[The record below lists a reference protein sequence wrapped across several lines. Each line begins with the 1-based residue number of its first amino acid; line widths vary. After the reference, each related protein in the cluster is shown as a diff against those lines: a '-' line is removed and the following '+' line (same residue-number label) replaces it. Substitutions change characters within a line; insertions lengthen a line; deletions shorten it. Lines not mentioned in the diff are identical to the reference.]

1 MTNQSQH
8 SNRAVVF
15 AIFVYSAIAPF
26 ILMAAPVVA
35 QQLATE
41 WQLRPSQVGLFFF
54 FELGTMSLSTI
65 PAYYWIRKIPFRR
78 AIVFFASLFIIGNI
92 LSIFATSFE
101 LLLMLRI
108 ISAWGGGSIM
118 IITLTTST
126 LTPHPAKTYG
136 LWNLGQVL
144 IGALSL
150 YFLPKLFPIFG
161 LKISF
166 MIAPL
171 LMFFALALYKYFPD
185 QVIDKEKIIGKVK
198 SKQSQRILSVLATL
212 TIYVGI
218 SGIWTFMSSVGID
231 AKIDIDFMNSVF
243 ALSTLIGIVGCFLPA
258 LIGHAFKRSYFL
270 MIGYLLFAISIVLLY
285 LQINAA
291 SFAIALLLF
300 KFSWMFSIP
309 FVLATVAS
317 LDDDGRLMNTVNL
330 VIGGGLAVGPLIA
343 GRVIENS
350 PNMQFLI
357 AYSLLVFIL
366 SFFAV
371 LYSNRGQTLKS

>member
-1 MTNQSQH
+1 MTTQPQYA
-8 SNRAVVF
+8 NRGIIF
-15 AIFVYSAIAPF
+15 AIFVFSAIAPF

-35 QQLATE
+35 QQLALE

-65 PAYYWIRKIPFRR
+65 PAYYWIKKVPFRR

-92 LSIFATSFE
+92 LSIFAKNFE
-101 LLLMLRI
+101 LLLMLRV

-126 LTPHPAKTYG
+126 LTPHPEKTYG
-136 LWNLGQVL
+136 FWNLGQVL
-144 IGALSL
+144 LGALSL

-171 LMFFALALYKYFPD
+171 LMLFALTLYRYFPD
-185 QVIDKEKIIGKVK
+185 QVIDKENIMQGVRT
-198 SKQSQRILSVLATL
+198 KQVQRVLSVLATL

-231 AKIDIDFMNSVF
+231 AKIDVNFMNSVF
-243 ALSTLIGIVGCFLPA
+243 ALSTLIGIAGCFLPA
-258 LIGHAFKRSYFL
+258 LVGHTLKRPYFL
-270 MIGYLLFAISIVLLY
+270 MVGYLLFASSITLLY

-291 SFAIALLLF
+291 SFAAALLLF
-300 KFSWMFSIP
+300 KFSWMFSTP

-317 LDDDGRLMNTVNL
+317 LDYDGRLMNTVNL

-343 GRVIENS
+343 GRVIENT

-357 AYSLLVFIL
+357 LYSLVIFIL

-371 LYSNRGQTLKS
+371 MYSNRGQNLK